1 MKNKYVDI
9 LTISKKGFITINKLT
24 EQAIKNV
31 CVHLRAYLTFCWA
44 VDGCSRKIKSEV
56 RSYLWLKRTV
66 TGFQIQPSTLF
77 LILSLHFLLKL

>member
-9 LTISKKGFITINKLT
+9 LTTTRKAFITINKST

-44 VDGCSRKIKSEV
+44 VDSCSRKIKSEV